1 MPTKE
6 EIKKFSKLIEDIA
19 QKLNCDHLDAIMH
32 HCKETG
38 LEVEIAAILVS
49 PNLKSKIRE
58 EAEAQNLIKKTS
70 KLPI

>member
-6 EIKKFSKLIEDIA
+6 EIKKFSSLIEDIA
-19 QKLNCDHLDAIMH
+19 KKLDCEYLDAITH

-38 LEVEIAAILVS
+38 LEIEIAAILIS
-49 PNLKSKIRE
+49 PTLKSKIRE
-58 EAEAQNLIKKTS
+58 QAEAQNLIKKTS